1 MKLSILIPSIPSR
14 LSMLKDL
21 LEELDRQSK
30 GLDVEILALSD
41 NCKRQVGI
49 KRNSLMQMAKGQYIT
64 HLDDDDFVAPDYI
77 ETILDCINNG
87 TNPDVICFKSRS
99 YIDDE
104 QPFIVSTSLAYENEE
119 SRYVDANAKLRNNIR
134 RKPWHWCVWKNEIAL
149 KGSFPSDF
157 YFGEDWHWLQQVIPL
172 CVTETIIDKE
182 LHIYRHKS

>member
-21 LEELDRQSK
+21 LQELDHQSK

-49 KRNSLMQMAKGQYIT
+49 KRNSLMQMAKGEYIT

-77 ETILDCINNG
+77 ERILDCINNG
-87 TNPDVICFKSRS
+87 AKPDVICFKSRC

-119 SRYVDANAKLRNNIR
+119 SKYVDASAKLRNNIR
-134 RKPWHWCVWKNEIAL
+134 RKPWHWCVWKAEIAL
-149 KGSFPSDF
+149 KGSFPTDF

-172 CVTETIIDKE
+172 CTSETLIDRE